1 MIGFMESHNGEVC
14 NPNISPKERRKR
26 LVSGLAA
33 LGFSLILLVIL
44 LLTQASVWWRLA
56 LMPFFFAAGSG
67 YFQWRDKT

>member
-1 MIGFMESHNGEVC
+1 MIRFMESQNGEVC
-14 NPNISPKERRKR
+14 IPNISPKERRKR